1 MTHITIVGDSMVD
14 VDVVGSAE
22 RVGPEGCL
30 VLDVDHEHRRPGGAA
45 LAATF
50 AAADGVGVR
59 LVTAIG
65 NDATGRWL
73 VEQLDGAGVDV
84 VDLGLRGPTPQ
95 KWRYRAADGTIIR
108 ADHNCRDVPG
118 LRAFS
123 LPSHRVADES
133 DAILVSDYGRGV
145 AAALRPAV
153 AGLTRRLPIVWD
165 PHPNGPTP
173 PRQLDV
179 LVPNEREARRTAREL
194 SSGEGPVEEV
204 AAALAA
210 HFSAVVAVTCG
221 SHGAVVAEPDGPAVA
236 VPTRPAVG
244 DACGAG
250 DRFAARLCVARAHGA
265 TPIAAAVEA
274 VDAASRFVSS
284 GQAASG
290 RPHHERG
297 PRRDPFELATTTRRA
312 GGRVVAAGGCFD
324 LLHAGHVELLERAR
338 ALGDCLIVCLNSN
351 DSIRRL
357 KGPGR
362 PIVDEADRQRILE
375 ALHCVDAVAVFDEPT
390 PLAVL
395 ERLRPHVFAKGADY
409 AAADLP
415 ERAAMAMWGGT
426 VAILPL
432 SGARS
437 TTHLIQTVRERAS

>member
-1 MTHITIVGDSMVD
+1 M
-14 VDVVGSAE
+14 
-22 RVGPEGCL
+22 
-30 VLDVDHEHRRPGGAA
+30 
-45 LAATF
+45 
-50 AAADGVGVR
+50 
-59 LVTAIG
+59 
-65 NDATGRWL
+65 
-73 VEQLDGAGVDV
+73 
-84 VDLGLRGPTPQ
+84 
-95 KWRYRAADGTIIR
+95 
-108 ADHNCRDVPG
+108 
-118 LRAFS
+118 
-123 LPSHRVADES
+123 
-133 DAILVSDYGRGV
+133 
-145 AAALRPAV
+145 
-153 AGLTRRLPIVWD
+153 
-165 PHPNGPTP
+165 
-173 PRQLDV
+173 
-179 LVPNEREARRTAREL
+179 
-194 SSGEGPVEEV
+194 EEV